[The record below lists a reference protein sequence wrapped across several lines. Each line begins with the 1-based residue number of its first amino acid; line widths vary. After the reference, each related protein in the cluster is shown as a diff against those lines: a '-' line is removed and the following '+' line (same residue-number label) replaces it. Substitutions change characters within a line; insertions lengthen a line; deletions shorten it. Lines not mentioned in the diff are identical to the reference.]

1 MPRLLWPSWRWMTM
15 SGTPSRAIST
25 ACAWRSWCGANR
37 RRTPAAAA
45 VRRSCAR
52 AAAVAQGSASRRP
65 VDDAEQ
71 RTDGEVDAEV
81 QPRLELSPA
90 PVVHADLS
98 ALSALAAADEQRA
111 ASLIEVRL
119 GERERF
125 LDAQP
130 GSPED
135 HDQSAQPAAVGRHR
149 PLASPA
155 MISST
160 FGGSAG

>member
-1 MPRLLWPSWRWMTM
+1 MTI

-52 AAAVAQGSASRRP
+52 AAAVAQGRP
-65 VDDAEQ
+65 PVAPLMTQ
-71 RTDGEVDAEV
+71 NSGEVDAEL

-98 ALSALAAADEQRA
+98 APSARAAADEQRA
-111 ASLIEVRL
+111 ASLMEVRL

-135 HDQSAQPAAVGRHR
+135 HDQAAQPAAVGAVTGRSHPSDDLLDVR
-149 PLASPA
+149 R
-155 MISST
+155 IG
-160 FGGSAG
+160 GGSAGP